1 MDGVLHGNEIVHYLQ
16 NNKRHES
23 DQGHSR
29 KLYRVPQ
36 VTFKWK
42 TLKQSVYFLKAVE
55 FCPTFETQSNVTLAI
70 FWKKLQN
77 YIF

>member
-1 MDGVLHGNEIVHYLQ
+1 METRLSIIFKITNVTNLTKVILEN
-16 NNKRHES
+16 S
-23 DQGHSR
+23 
-29 KLYRVPQ
+29 YRVPQ